1 MNLKTKKEIKE
12 QMALPRLANC
22 RVSSLDALQLLSG
35 QRYFTMLPKRAFSIA
50 EAMIV
55 FLVVSI
61 VLGMSAPMISKQIK
75 YNNFS
80 DAQISV
86 LNRNFEKLKT
96 DIDSGYNAF
105 TSSIED
111 MLSSLRS
118 LIESNTTKIN
128 NLDSK
133 VNKLLPVGSI
143 IMWSGSSIP
152 ENWALCNG
160 QNGTPDLRD
169 RFVVSTGS
177 MYAVGDVGGLNNVVL
192 SKEQMPQHSH
202 TKGTMRIQGVV
213 KSTDSNGG
221 EFLTFIDS
229 ATSSGALKLTDNA
242 SKPGGGNAGNISG
255 LGGIFDSLTFDTNLG
270 GWTGATS
277 EEGSGKAHENRPPY
291 YALAFIMKV
300 K

>member
-1 MNLKTKKEIKE
+1 MRRFDAPQGL
-12 QMALPRLANC
+12 
-22 RVSSLDALQLLSG
+22 SLTGAS
-35 QRYFTMLPKRAFSIA
+35 AFSIA

-80 DAQISV
+80 DAQISM
-86 LNRNFEKLKT
+86 LNRSFEKLRT
-96 DIDSGYNAF
+96 DMNSDYDSF
-105 TSSIED
+105 TLDIENL
-111 MLSSLRS
+111 LSSLRS
-118 LIESNTTKIN
+118 MIESNTTKIN
-128 NLDSK
+128 NLDNK

-143 IMWSGSSIP
+143 IMWSGSSVP

-160 QNGTPDLRD
+160 QNGTPDLRN

-177 MYAVGDVGGLNNVVL
+177 MYEVGDIGGSNDVVL
-192 SKEQMPQHSH
+192 TKEQMPLHSH
-202 TKGTMRIQGVV
+202 TKGTMRIQGFV
-213 KSTDSNGG
+213 KSTDANGG

-229 ATSSGALKLTDNA
+229 ATHSGALKLTDNGNKA
-242 SKPGGGNAGNISG
+242 GGANAGNTNG
-255 LGGIFDSLTFDTNLG
+255 LGGTFDSITFDTNFG

-277 EEGSGKAHENRPPY
+277 EEGSGTAHENRPPY
-291 YALAFIMKV
+291 YALAFIMKI